1 LCERGGGERG
11 LPLGNL
17 TSQFFAN
24 VYLNQLD
31 QFVKHQLK
39 AKYYIRYVDDFV
51 ILHKHKKT
59 LEIYKERINK
69 FLKNRLLIEL
79 HPGKSKIMPLKKG
92 INFLGFRIFN
102 HHKLLRK
109 TNLRK
114 IKKTLE
120 SYKQIYTEGK
130 ITYDQIYEYLQGWLA
145 YAKQANTYKL
155 RNKLLAAIEQEF
167 PNEVAALEINKL
179 LKMYQAN
186 KAINKR

>member
-1 LCERGGGERG
+1 M
-11 LPLGNL
+11 
-17 TSQFFAN
+17 
-24 VYLNQLD
+24 YLNELD

-39 AKYYIRYVDDFV
+39 AKYYVRYVDDFV

-79 HPGKSKIMPLKKG
+79 HQGKSKIIPIKRG

-114 IKKTLE
+114 MKKTVAA
-120 SYKQIYTEGK
+120 YKQLYQEGK
-130 ITYDQIYEYLQGWLA
+130 LGYDTIYEYLQGWLA
-145 YAKQANTYKL
+145 YAKQASTYKL
-155 RNKLLAAIEQEF
+155 RKELLAVIEQEF
-167 PNEVAALEINKL
+167 PNEVATLEINKL
-179 LKMYQAN
+179 LKIQKNASR
-186 KAINKR
+186 K